1 MFTFVKTLVSLTNA
15 LVGWLNRRSLIKLG
29 ENKAIN
35 KGLAGAYKKLDKVRN
50 ARSNIDRKRLR
61 NKFRSSSRDN

>member
-1 MFTFVKTLVSLTNA
+1 MWMSVKALLNLANVLVD
-15 LVGWLNRRSLIKLG
+15 WFNRRSLMKLG

-35 KGLAGAYKKLDKVRN
+35 KGLADAYKKLDKVRN

-61 NKFRSSSRDN
+61 NKFRSSSRDD

>member
-1 MFTFVKTLVSLTNA
+1 M
-15 LVGWLNRRSLIKLG
+15 KLG

-35 KGLAGAYKKLDKVRN
+35 KGLADAYKKLDKVRN

>member
-1 MFTFVKTLVSLTNA
+1 MFTFVKTLVSLTSV

-35 KGLAGAYKKLDKVRN
+35 KGLADAYKKLTKVRN

>member
-1 MFTFVKTLVSLTNA
+1 M
-15 LVGWLNRRSLIKLG
+15 KLG

-35 KGLAGAYKKLDKVRN
+35 KGLADAYKKLTKVRN

>member
-1 MFTFVKTLVSLTNA
+1 MFTFVKTLVSLTSV
-15 LVGWLNRRSLIKLG
+15 LVGWLNRRSLMKLG

-35 KGLAGAYKKLDKVRN
+35 KGLADAYKKLDKVRN

-61 NKFRSSSRDN
+61 NKFRSSSRDD